1 MGRQPI
7 WEGAENL
14 ATPPGFDPR
23 TVQPVASRYT
33 DYPVVAP
40 LSTEAQKQFYLRYMG
55 SIEKHRTSVC
65 LPACLLKQCRVET
78 KQRSRTATTHSVVD
92 MGAGKH

>member
-1 MGRQPI
+1 
-7 WEGAENL
+7 
-14 ATPPGFDPR
+14 
-23 TVQPVASRYT
+23 
-33 DYPVVAP
+33 
-40 LSTEAQKQFYLRYMG
+40 MG